1 MRIVIEINGDQVTAS
16 GVPRSAEA
24 AARPPELPLAAAA
37 LDATDAGPA
46 PEQPGPAVPLEQL
59 PPAALQALAAAP
71 IDAGG
76 APAAPGEDE
85 PATEQPAKPARRSS
99 TRSQSTKDRRAGR

>member
-16 GVPRSAEA
+16 GVPRLGEA
-24 AARPPELPLAAAA
+24 AAPPPELLHAAAA

-46 PEQPGPAVPLEQL
+46 PMQPGPAVPLEGL
-59 PPAALQALAAAP
+59 PPAALEALAATP

-76 APAAPGEDE
+76 APAAPDE
-85 PATEQPAKPARRSS
+85 AEAAAEQPAKSTRRST
-99 TRSQSTKDRRAGR
+99 TRSQSTRGRRAGR